1 MNKNPTNMLTQTQIM
16 DALNRRHSPEK
27 QRLLSEG
34 HVAIAGLGGLGSN
47 VACALARI
55 GVGHLHLID
64 FDVVDITNLNRQ
76 QYFIGQLGMYK
87 TDALKSL
94 LEQINPY
101 LDIRTDCIRV
111 TRENLRELFADAP
124 IVCGS
129 EKRENDVQ
137 CAFASDLMSD
147 VLTLDCGDVL
157 LVTGLCNLQTIR
169 TAEMAE
175 VSYILFVRGKKV
187 TPDMLELARENN
199 MVLLETDHSMY
210 HTVGE
215 LYSAGL
221 LPIY

>member
-1 MNKNPTNMLTQTQIM
+1 MKI
-16 DALNRRHSPEK
+16 
-27 QRLLSEG
+27 QRIQEL
-34 HVAIAGLGGLGSN
+34 
-47 VACALARI
+47 
-55 GVGHLHLID
+55 
-64 FDVVDITNLNRQ
+64 
-76 QYFIGQLGMYK
+76 
-87 TDALKSL
+87 TDAS
-94 LEQINPY
+94 
-101 LDIRTDCIRV
+101 
-111 TRENLRELFADAP
+111 

-137 CAFASDLMSD
+137 CAFASDLMS
-147 VLTLDCGDVL
+147 GDVL

>member
-1 MNKNPTNMLTQTQIM
+1 MKI
-16 DALNRRHSPEK
+16 
-27 QRLLSEG
+27 QRIQEL
-34 HVAIAGLGGLGSN
+34 
-47 VACALARI
+47 
-55 GVGHLHLID
+55 
-64 FDVVDITNLNRQ
+64 
-76 QYFIGQLGMYK
+76 
-87 TDALKSL
+87 TDAS
-94 LEQINPY
+94 
-101 LDIRTDCIRV
+101 
-111 TRENLRELFADAP
+111 

-199 MVLLETDHSMY
+199 MVLLEELKDEGPGIPDISLAMREGYSTASEAVREMGFGAGMGLPNMKKNVDELTIESQVDVGT
-210 HTVGE
+210 TVRMVTWFNKEG
-215 LYSAGL
+215 A
-221 LPIY
+221 

>member
-1 MNKNPTNMLTQTQIM
+1 MKI
-16 DALNRRHSPEK
+16 
-27 QRLLSEG
+27 QRIQEL
-34 HVAIAGLGGLGSN
+34 
-47 VACALARI
+47 
-55 GVGHLHLID
+55 
-64 FDVVDITNLNRQ
+64 
-76 QYFIGQLGMYK
+76 
-87 TDALKSL
+87 TDAS
-94 LEQINPY
+94 
-101 LDIRTDCIRV
+101 
-111 TRENLRELFADAP
+111 

-129 EKRENDVQ
+129 EKREN
-137 CAFASDLMSD
+137 DLMSD

>member
-1 MNKNPTNMLTQTQIM
+1 MKI
-16 DALNRRHSPEK
+16 
-27 QRLLSEG
+27 QRIQEL
-34 HVAIAGLGGLGSN
+34 
-47 VACALARI
+47 
-55 GVGHLHLID
+55 
-64 FDVVDITNLNRQ
+64 
-76 QYFIGQLGMYK
+76 
-87 TDALKSL
+87 TDAS
-94 LEQINPY
+94 
-101 LDIRTDCIRV
+101 
-111 TRENLRELFADAP
+111 

-210 HTVGE
+210 DIKKGGREICYLSLSWRAVISRRRVMR
-215 LYSAGL
+215 LAR
-221 LPIY
+221 